1 MIKLHPEF
9 LTKNGKK
16 EFAVL
21 PYLRGSDARE
31 RLCHFLFFPM
41 VNLDENLIIIGFDE
55 QLLTGTLSF
64 LSSTFYTILDELT
77 LGRVG

>member
-21 PYLRGSDARE
+21 SYE
-31 RLCHFLFFPM
+31 EFLK
-41 VNLDENLIIIGFDE
+41 I
-55 QLLTGTLSF
+55 Q
-64 LSSTFYTILDELT
+64 
-77 LGRVG
+77 

>member
-21 PYLRGSDARE
+21 SYE
-31 RLCHFLFFPM
+31 EFLKVQEILEDLEDLEDLQQAKEEEKDSPSYS
-41 VNLDENLIIIGFDE
+41 LDEVKE
-55 QLLTGTLSF
+55 
-64 LSSTFYTILDELT
+64 ILNID
-77 LGRVG
+77 